1 MAGPGCAL
9 GERVREERPAGRA
22 RGGGLA
28 GAYQG
33 RIVVVVGF
41 GWAGPQL
48 EPPTPQQV
56 FADKRD
62 VLVAMA
68 AARGLKVHGSGGR
81 PLPLA
86 GDPGVGRR

>member
-1 MAGPGCAL
+1 MVRPGCAL

-48 EPPTPQQV
+48 EPPTPHAYFQA
-56 FADKRD
+56 FSIAPG
-62 VLVAMA
+62 AN
-68 AARGLKVHGSGGR
+68 
-81 PLPLA
+81 PLEVISSNGIDFLI
-86 GDPGVGRR
+86 GNQ

>member
-1 MAGPGCAL
+1 MAGPGCVL

-48 EPPTPQQV
+48 EPPTPAVVEVTDITHCQES
-56 FADKRD
+56 RWE
-62 VLVAMA
+62 LG
-68 AARGLKVHGSGGR
+68 GLPTRHVDGNFTG
-81 PLPLA
+81 L
-86 GDPGVGRR
+86 